1 MVKLFAVI
9 LSLCL
14 GALSGFLFNYYLD
27 TSIVAT
33 IFIALGFAVAAL
45 LLQIILFFVT
55 FFLLGIPE
63 NKNKVRTH
71 QSKFYHS
78 MMMIAE
84 RIILSTF
91 SMKCHCNGKEM
102 MSPYEQYVVVAN
114 HRSNL
119 DNMMMDVY
127 LKEFKMVFVAKKSL
141 FKAPL
146 IGKFIHGNAY
156 ILLDRGNVQ
165 QEFEAFNIAHD
176 MLTREKEPHSIGI
189 FPEGTRNGNLDNKDV
204 QAFHPGSFRM
214 AIRAKKPIAIV
225 ALRGT
230 KEVNNNLLFKR
241 HPCYLDVIEVLEYE
255 QYKDKDVN
263 YLASYCQNK
272 IQSFLK
278 EVLK

>member
-1 MVKLFAVI
+1 MIKYFAII

-27 TSIVAT
+27 TSVVAT
-33 IFIALGFAVAAL
+33 IFISLGFAVAAL

-55 FFLLGIPE
+55 YFLLGIFE

-71 QSKFYHS
+71 QNMFYHT

-84 RIILSTF
+84 RIIMSTF
-91 SMKCHCNGKEM
+91 SMERHCSGKEM

-119 DNMMMDVY
+119 DNMVMDVY
-127 LKEFKMVFVAKKSL
+127 LKEYKMVFVAKKSL

-156 ILLDRGNVQ
+156 ILLDRGNTQ
-165 QEFEAFNIAHD
+165 QEFEAFNIAND
-176 MLTREKEPHSIGI
+176 MLTREKEPHSVGI
-189 FPEGTRNGNLDNKDV
+189 FPEGTRNQNWDNKDV
-204 QAFHPGSFRM
+204 QDFHPGSFRM
-214 AIRAKKPIAIV
+214 AVRAKKPIAII

-230 KEVNNNLLFKR
+230 KEVNKNLIFKK
-241 HPCYLDVIEVLEYE
+241 HPVYLDVIEVLDYE

-263 YLASYCQNK
+263 YLASYCKNK

-278 EVLK
+278 ETLK